1 MGGTRKSEIGD
12 RMVKRLPLYLR
23 LLREMRDHGE
33 VFASSAALA
42 RILEV
47 DPIVV
52 RKDLAGSG
60 VRGTPRLGFPIDP
73 LIKGIE
79 RYVGWSDDT
88 ATVLAGVG
96 RLGSALLGYAGFRE
110 HGLQIVAAFDL
121 DARRVG
127 RRVSGV
133 TVYATDKLA
142 EIVRRLNVRIGIL
155 TVPQEAAQ
163 PVADAMIAGGIRGIW
178 NFTTVQLVVPA
189 EVIIKREDLAASL
202 AVLSHR
208 LHVK

>member
-1 MGGTRKSEIGD
+1 MGGTSKSEIGD

-23 LLREMRDHGE
+23 LLREMRDRGE
-33 VFASSAALA
+33 VFASGAAMA
-42 RILEV
+42 KMLEI

-52 RKDLAGSG
+52 RKDLARSG
-60 VRGTPRLGFPIDP
+60 VRGRPRLGFPIEA
-73 LIKGIE
+73 LVKAIE
-79 RYVGWSDDT
+79 QYVGWSDDT
-88 ATVLAGVG
+88 AAVLAGVG
-96 RLGSALLGYAGFRE
+96 RLGSALLGYSGFRQ
-110 HGLQIVAAFDL
+110 HGLQIVAAFDQ

-133 TVYATDKLA
+133 TIYAA
-142 EIVRRLNVRIGIL
+142 EEVAEVVKRLNVRLGIL

-163 PVADAMIAGGIRGIW
+163 RVAEAMIAGGIRGIW

-189 EVIIKREDLAASL
+189 DVIIKREDLASSL

-208 LHVK
+208 LHVG

>member
-12 RMVKRLPLYLR
+12 RRVKRLPLYLR
-23 LLREMRDHGE
+23 LLREMRARGE
-33 VFASSAALA
+33 VFASSATLA

-52 RKDLAGSG
+52 RKDLAGAG
-60 VRGTPRLGFPIDP
+60 VCGTPRLGFPIDP
-73 LIKGIE
+73 LITGIE

-96 RLGSALLGYAGFRE
+96 RLGTALLGYTGFRE

-121 DARRVG
+121 AAWRVG

-133 TVYATDKLA
+133 PVYATDKLT
-142 EIVRRLNVRIGIL
+142 EVVRRLNVRIGIL
-155 TVPQEAAQ
+155 TVPQEVAQ